1 MYPFYVTFL
10 YIHNIITQFRS
21 YESLRRE
28 HDSQIIRMAMEAGL
42 RISPEQWSTLL
53 YGDHKHKSD
62 MQSIIDKVRDYYI

>member
-1 MYPFYVTFL
+1 MYPLYVTFL
-10 YIHNIITQFRS
+10 YIHNIIIQFRS